1 MEEKVDGRKNNGGS
15 RPGAGRKKIPLA
27 LRRLQRRISCTQEE
41 LDWLEEVLDKRR
53 AERGEPLRSKRNDA
67 RKKRYS

>member
-1 MEEKVDGRKNNGGS
+1 MDEVKKERRGGP
-15 RPGAGRKKIPLA
+15 RPGAGRKKIPLP

-53 AERGEPLRSKRNDA
+53 AERGEKLRSKRNDA
-67 RKKRYS
+67 LKKRYS